1 MSYVLSFR
9 SSEPI
14 LVGPDSTF
22 EVEFVFL
29 EVFDFDF
36 EGLVEESESELESKP
51 LEDEGEGDG
60 LAGVAVV
67 VVVEC
72 FGRVRW
78 TPLRCLGFTCAI
90 KEIK

>member
-22 EVEFVFL
+22 EVEV
-29 EVFDFDF
+29 VVDFDF
-36 EGLVEESESELESKP
+36 EGFAEESESELESRL
-51 LEDEGEGDG
+51 LEDEEEGNG
-60 LAGVAVV
+60 LAGVAA
-67 VVVEC
+67 VVEG

-78 TPLRCLGFTCAI
+78 TPLRCFGFTCAI
-90 KEIK
+90 GQIK